1 MEHYTETTSKTGNID
16 LAFDELSPL
25 AKKLLK
31 KCYNST
37 LLSPL
42 TLCRIM
48 QEDATG
54 AKYLALNEVEMYL
67 INE

>member
-1 MEHYTETTSKTGNID
+1 MEHYTETASKAAQYGYND
-16 LAFDELSPL
+16 LSPL

-31 KCYNST
+31 KCYSST
-37 LLSPL
+37 LSIPL
-42 TLCRIM
+42 QFCRIM

-54 AKYLALNEVEMYL
+54 AKYLALNEVELYL